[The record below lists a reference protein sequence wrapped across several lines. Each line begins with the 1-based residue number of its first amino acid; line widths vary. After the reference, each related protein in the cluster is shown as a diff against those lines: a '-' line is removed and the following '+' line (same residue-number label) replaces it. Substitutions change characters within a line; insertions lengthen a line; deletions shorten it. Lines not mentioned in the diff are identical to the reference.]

1 MNAIH
6 VKALAPTQS
15 KGMRFKAVGLGLCA
29 VTSNDHNLNS
39 EANAAAAAQELLDN
53 YNMQNKSLQ
62 FKILGVGTLPDNTW
76 AVLLTSK

>member
-6 VKALAPTQS
+6 IKALAPTQT
-15 KGMRFKAVGLGLCA
+15 KGMRFKAVGLDMCA
-29 VTSNDHNLNS
+29 ITANDYNLNG